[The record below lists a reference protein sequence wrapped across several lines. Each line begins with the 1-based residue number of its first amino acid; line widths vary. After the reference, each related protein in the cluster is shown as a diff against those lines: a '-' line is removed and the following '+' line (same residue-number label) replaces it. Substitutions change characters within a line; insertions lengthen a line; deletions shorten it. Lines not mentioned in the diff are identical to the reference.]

1 MKEENVNEWLKLVT
15 VKMPETYIKGLD
27 ALVEVGLYPS
37 RSEAIR
43 EAIRYFIRKETWH
56 KVPLGKISSL

>member
-1 MKEENVNEWLKLVT
+1 MKEENVDEWLKLVT

-43 EAIRYFIRKETWH
+43 EAIRHFIRKETWH
-56 KVPLGKISSL
+56 KVPLSKISRL